1 MNVPLRWLG
10 RRASACGI
18 AFCVLAFALG
28 RGSSAAI
35 PASSDA
41 PRDLI
46 PTNSTLARVHALY
59 ARAHA
64 RERSAKLE
72 VIEDWRLT
80 QDGTSG
86 VFRVHR
92 LGHDYRETTILGPF
106 SYENGLR
113 GTVRWQTNR
122 NGITFG
128 FAGFHERDAISERVF
143 EGPLRNG
150 RDEKLVGESVQE
162 SAYIIEVNPPGG
174 RHEWMYID
182 KHTGLLTRRD
192 RLEKHRR
199 YVTTYDDY
207 KYYDGVAEPS
217 KIKSVDSYGNE
228 REQVLTSRTYDW
240 TPDVRDVEMPTKRR
254 DFVEF
259 PTVAGAVRLPAR
271 LVNGLFVVRV
281 GINGRPYDFLI
292 DSGAAGIVI
301 DTGVAE
307 QLNLERY
314 GSRIGATIG
323 SYAESTTILNSL
335 TVGALKMQRVVTRVV
350 PVPFRID
357 DRTRVAGLLGFDFF
371 ADCVLHLDYDRGIA
385 EAIDMPNFKAPDNTM
400 AIPVALDDKT
410 PSVKAHVG
418 NAQARLMLDTGSN
431 RTLVF
436 ANFADR
442 ADLAG
447 ERIAATT
454 RFRGVGGTGNGEM
467 THLHNFEFAN
477 VALTDTAVEISSD
490 DFASEDLDGVFGAD
504 LLKNYD
510 VYFNYPA
517 ALVHVRRA
525 RHLPIVA
532 LNK

>member
-1 MNVPLRWLG
+1 
-10 RRASACGI
+10 
-18 AFCVLAFALG
+18 VLLLALG

-35 PASSDA
+35 PAPATD
-41 PRDLI
+41 RLDLI
-46 PTNSTLARVHALY
+46 STSSTLARVHALY

-64 RERSAKLE
+64 RERSSKLE

-80 QDGTSG
+80 QDGMNG

-92 LGHDYRETTILGPF
+92 LGRDYRETTILGPL
-106 SYENGLR
+106 SYENGQR
-113 GTVRWQTNR
+113 SGVRWQTNR
-122 NGITFG
+122 NGLTFS
-128 FAGFHERDAISERVF
+128 FAGIHERDAISERIF
-143 EGPLRNG
+143 EGPLRND
-150 RDEKLVGESVQE
+150 RDEKLIGESVQE
-162 SAYIIEVNPPGG
+162 NAYVIEVNPPGG

-182 KHTGLLTRRD
+182 KHTGLLARRD

-199 YVTTYDDY
+199 YVTTFDDY

-228 REQVLTSRTYDW
+228 RDQVLTSRTYDW
-240 TPDVRDVEMPTKRR
+240 TPDVRDVEMPVKHR

-259 PTVAGAVRLPAR
+259 PANTGTVRLPAR

-281 GINGRPYDFLI
+281 GVNGRPYDFLI

-301 DTGVAE
+301 DTSVAE

-314 GSRIGATIG
+314 GNRIGATIG
-323 SYAESTTILNSL
+323 SYAESTTILTSL
-335 TVGALKMQRVVTRVV
+335 SVGSLKMQHVVTRIV

-357 DRTRVAGLLGFDFF
+357 DRTRIAGLLGFDFF

-385 EAIDMPNFKAPDNTM
+385 EAIDMPNFKAPESTT

-410 PSVKAHVG
+410 PSVKVHVG
-418 NAQARLMLDTGSN
+418 SALARLMIDTGAN
-431 RTLVF
+431 RTIVF
-436 ANFADR
+436 ASFADR

-447 ERIAATT
+447 ARIAATT
-454 RFRGVGGTGNGEM
+454 RFKGVGGTGNGEM
-467 THLHNFEFAN
+467 TRLHSFEFAN

-490 DFASEDLDGVFGAD
+490 DFASEDFDGVFGAD

-510 VYFNYPA
+510 VYFDYPA

-532 LNK
+532 VNR